1 MNPKNKHEHAKM
13 EPVLAHNDEVEK
25 VAREIL
31 IHSAIIAAVCT
42 IIVMVI
48 P

>member
-1 MNPKNKHEHAKM
+1 MSAKNKHENREM
-13 EPVLAHNDEVEK
+13 EPVLAHNERVEQVSK
-25 VAREIL
+25 EIL
-31 IHSAIIAAVCT
+31 IHAAIIAAVCT

>member
-1 MNPKNKHEHAKM
+1 MTHKTDAQRM
-13 EPVLAHNDEVEK
+13 EPVMAHNDDVEK
-25 VAREIL
+25 IAREIL
-31 IHSAIIAAVCT
+31 IHAAIIAAVCT